1 LQDDDRDRAISPA
14 LERGG
19 LDAAHRVV
27 SARICARSKPL
38 CVKGLF
44 AGAFEQGFVGSA

>member
-1 LQDDDRDRAISPA
+1 VP
-14 LERGG
+14 GK
-19 LDAAHRVV
+19 
-27 SARICARSKPL
+27 CATAKPL